1 MLNGYTHCSLDRPTL
16 VFGGPYS
23 NLQATQA
30 VLAEARKR
38 GIAASHII
46 CTGDLVA
53 YCGSPTETIDVVRS
67 SGILV
72 VMGNCDEQLAQSG
85 ADCGCG
91 FPAGGSC
98 ERLSAAWFAY
108 ADSKVGEDDRA
119 WLATLPRR
127 IDITIGGRTIA
138 VVHGNIGR
146 INEFVF
152 ASTPADIKRREIEK
166 SGCDGV
172 IGGHCGVPFTQVV
185 DGKLWHNAGV
195 IGMPPNDGTG
205 RTWYSVLTPQKGGL
219 QIEHCALTYDHSE
232 AARSMRQAGLPGDYR
247 VALASGIWPSCDV
260 LPARERFSQD
270 QPLEPGTVVW
280 KPAQRS
286 VSRKTKPGAAASIDV
301 VPGDTL
307 LWPALVP
314 DTGGFVLQAPAS
326 SACCEAPVNA
336 SATRD
341 LYRDAALTPDSTL
354 CCTGNPVWQLPDL
367 HVPRK
372 MIAMNYGCGSTV
384 HPADLARSPKVL
396 YVGVGGGLEILQ
408 FAYFSRRRGAII
420 GLDVVDEMIEAC
432 DANLG
437 DAEEQNA
444 WFKRS
449 FVDLRKGDAT
459 SLPIADETID
469 VAAQNCLFNIFHD
482 GDLKR
487 ALSEMNRVLRPGGR
501 LILSDPICETDM
513 PDALRRDERLRAMC
527 LTGAIPLE
535 AYIQRLGNAGFG
547 TIEVR
552 ARRPYRVLG
561 PGQFATNQPIVLE
574 SVEICGIKSPVADAG
589 PTVFAGETAIYFGS
603 DPAFHDGAD
612 IALPGNQ
619 PVPVS
624 MAAASRL
631 RALARTDIYVSDPTW
646 SHSGGGGGCC

>member
-1 MLNGYTHCSLDRPTL
+1 MLNGYTHVPLDGPSL

-23 NLQATQA
+23 NLQATRA

-38 GIAASHII
+38 GIAASHMI

-53 YCGSPTETIDVVRS
+53 YCGSPAETIDLVRTA
-67 SGILV
+67 GIHV
-72 VMGNCDEQLAQSG
+72 VMGNCDEQLAQSAG
-85 ADCGCG
+85 DCGCG

-108 ADSKVGEDDRA
+108 ADSKVGAGDRA

-127 IDITIGGRTIA
+127 IDAVIGGRTLA
-138 VVHGNIGR
+138 VIHGSIGR

-152 ASTPADIKRREIEK
+152 ASTPAGIKRREIEQ

-172 IGGHCGVPFTQVV
+172 IGGHCGVPFTQVA
-185 DGKLWHNAGV
+185 DGKLWHNPGV
-195 IGMPPNDGTG
+195 IGMPANDGTG

-219 QIEHCALTYDHSE
+219 QIEHCALSYDHSE
-232 AARSMRQAGLPGDYR
+232 AARAMQQAELPGDYC

-260 LPARERFSQD
+260 LPARERLAQGQRLD
-270 QPLEPGTVVW
+270 PGTVVW
-280 KPAQRS
+280 KPAKLAALRN
-286 VSRKTKPGAAASIDV
+286 TKPGATV
-301 VPGDTL
+301 VKVQPRDIV
-307 LWPALVP
+307 LWPTLAP
-314 DTGGFVLQAPAS
+314 DSGGFVMLAPAT
-326 SACCEAPVNA
+326 ACCDAPVNA
-336 SATRD
+336 LATRD
-341 LYRDAALTPDSTL
+341 LYRDAALTPDATL

-384 HPADLARSPKVL
+384 HPADLARSPNVL

-408 FAYFSRRRGAII
+408 FAYFSRRRGAVI

-482 GDLKR
+482 DDLKR

-501 LILSDPICETDM
+501 LILSDPICETAM
-513 PDALRRDERLRAMC
+513 PDTLRRDERLRAMC
-527 LTGAIPLE
+527 LTGAIQLQ

-561 PGQFATNQPIVLE
+561 PGQFATDRPILLE
-574 SVEICGIKSPVADAG
+574 SVEICAIKSPVADAG

-603 DPAFHDGAD
+603 GPAFHDGAD
-612 IALPGNQ
+612 ISLPGNQ
-619 PVPVS
+619 PVPIS

-646 SHSGGGGGCC
+646 SHSGGGGCC